1 MELDIIPKRNKQPDA
16 SENIIK
22 VIGVGGAGGNAVNN
36 MVKKGIYKVDYYLVN
51 TDSQDF
57 EKSPIPKE
65 NKIQIGKTLTEGLGA
80 GNDPQYGKAAA
91 KESIEELKSIFDK
104 NTKMV
109 FITAGMGGGTGTGA
123 APIVAKLAKERE
135 ILTVAIVTI
144 PAQIEG
150 QTRVTNARLGLEEL
164 KKHVDSVII
173 INNSKINKLY
183 RDLEVTNAWEKADDI
198 LAIAVKGIAEII
210 TVKGYVNVDF
220 ADVRSVLKDS
230 GVALM
235 SLGEGEGEQRAAYA
249 LANAIDSPLLNNNK
263 IEGAKNVLLH
273 LSASREN
280 MIKMGELD
288 NILKAVQ
295 HLTNKTNIIYGVSEN
310 NELGDKIRLTLIAT
324 GFPEKEAI
332 FEDDS
337 STYVDG
343 GFWEVI
349 RKTTNKRNA
358 GNTGI
363 GSDADDDIK
372 PMVDASGNIKTD
384 VTIEDIKNEIS
395 NEDDDYPEPEKEG
408 NENMPNHDMGGRI
421 IDSDGEITDSPYFD
435 RNVD

>member
-1 MELDIIPKRNKQPDA
+1 MELDIIPKRNDKPDSSA
-16 SENIIK
+16 NIIK

-57 EKSPIPKE
+57 EKSPIPNE

-123 APIVAKLAKERE
+123 APVVAKLAKERG

-150 QTRVTNARLGLEEL
+150 QTRLTNARLGLEEL
-164 KKHVDSVII
+164 KKHVDSVIV

-273 LSASREN
+273 LSASKEN
-280 MIKMGELD
+280 MIKIGELD

-295 HLTNKTNIIYGVSEN
+295 HLTNKTNIIYGISEN
-310 NELGDKIRLTLIAT
+310 NNLGDKIRLTLIAT
-324 GFPEKEAI
+324 GFPDKEVA
-332 FEDDS
+332 FEDESMTSMDPS
-337 STYVDG
+337 FLNVL
-343 GFWEVI
+343 
-349 RKTTNKRNA
+349 RKTIDKQGTNRRT
-358 GNTGI
+358 TGDDI
-363 GSDADDDIK
+363 DDDIK
-372 PMVDASGNIKTD
+372 PMVDASGNIRVD
-384 VTIEDIKNEIS
+384 VTVDDIKNEMS
-395 NEDDDYPEPEKEG
+395 REDDGFTAAEEDDNK
-408 NENMPNHDMGGRI
+408 NITPNDTGGRI
-421 IDSDGEITDSPYFD
+421 IDSNGDITDSPYFD
-435 RNVD
+435 RSVD